1 MTVDKGNLKTKGVVM
16 HKGKLIKAL
25 NDIEKMG
32 LRLEN
37 KCLACGIHTSDE
49 ALSEVH
55 KADREFSDAVAKLRN
70 EIISEEE

>member
-1 MTVDKGNLKTKGVVM
+1 MD
-16 HKGKLIKAL
+16 KGKLIKAL

-37 KCLACGIHTSDE
+37 KCLVCGIHTSDK

-55 KADREFSDAVAKLRN
+55 KADREFSDAISKLRN
-70 EIISEEE
+70 EIISE